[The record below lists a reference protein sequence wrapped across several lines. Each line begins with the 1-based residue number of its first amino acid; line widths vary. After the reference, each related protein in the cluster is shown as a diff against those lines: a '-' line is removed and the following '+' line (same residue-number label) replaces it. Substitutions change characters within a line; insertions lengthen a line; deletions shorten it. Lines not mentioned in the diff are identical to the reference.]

1 MRIHHAGPDDGAD
14 AGDAVVVI
22 DVIRAFT
29 TAAFAFAAQAR
40 EIVLVATV
48 EEAFGLRAKT
58 PGVLLMGEV
67 DGFAPPGFDFGNSP
81 ADLRGVD
88 LRDRVLVQRTGAGT
102 RAAVRCARAAHLLL
116 GSFACAA
123 ATVRHLRR
131 LAPARVTLLASGA
144 EGEDVACA
152 RHLEALLRDAPP
164 DPAWL
169 AQARAAGLARLSEPG
184 IETTTTVAQRDA
196 FRADIDCCVALDA
209 FDFAIE
215 ARWRDGLLVA
225 RRVPG

>member
-1 MRIHHAGPDDGAD
+1 
-14 AGDAVVVI
+14 
-22 DVIRAFT
+22 
-29 TAAFAFAAQAR
+29 
-40 EIVLVATV
+40 
-48 EEAFGLRAKT
+48 
-58 PGVLLMGEV
+58 
-67 DGFAPPGFDFGNSP
+67 
-81 ADLRGVD
+81 
-88 LRDRVLVQRTGAGT
+88 
-102 RAAVRCARAAHLLL
+102 
-116 GSFACAA
+116 
-123 ATVRHLRR
+123 
-131 LAPARVTLLASGA
+131 
-144 EGEDVACA
+144 
-152 RHLEALLRDAPP
+152 LLRDAPP